1 MNRQIVTGIAIGVVL
16 FAISNAV
23 QEATINR
30 PPPESRAPLVS
41 DLQREMR
48 LVQTPRAHEIET
60 LAALLAVNDE
70 TYKQDLAAN
79 FMASSTDARWRAKMI
94 ELFGKDM
101 VQLRRQIAASMLVIA
116 SLDDWTNFLKGSAS
130 DRLTAR
136 KCTTAFE
143 AITLMSRKYY
153 AAEKAHEAQALLGLT
168 DNEIM
173 QPKH

>member
-23 QEATINR
+23 QEATTNR
-30 PPPESRAPLVS
+30 PPPESRDPLVS
-41 DLQREMR
+41 DLQRELR

-60 LAALLAVNDE
+60 LAALLAVNDQ
-70 TYKQDLAAN
+70 TYKQDIAAN
-79 FMASSTDARWRAKMI
+79 FMASSTDAKWRAKVI
-94 ELFGKDM
+94 ELFGQDM
-101 VQLRRQIAASMLVIA
+101 LQLRRQIASSLLVIA
-116 SLDDWTNFLKGSAS
+116 SLEDWTRYLNGSAS

-143 AITLMSRKYY
+143 AITLMARKNY
-153 AAEKAHEAQALLGLT
+153 AAEKAAEAQALLGLT

-173 QPKH
+173 QPKP